1 MTWEEYAKIVL
12 GNKKVAELKKEYNL
26 CTKKYTYG
34 RYKNFINRL
43 KKKWKYRYDKEKRKN
58 RKVIKYIEDKIQKSF
73 KADYGLELFERTD
86 RLFTE
91 TVFELQKIEQILEK
105 GESNE

>member
-26 CTKKYTYG
+26 CTKKYTWG

-43 KKKWKYRYDKEKRKN
+43 KKECNLKEQGS
-58 RKVIKYIEDKIQKSF
+58 D
-73 KADYGLELFERTD
+73 
-86 RLFTE
+86 
-91 TVFELQKIEQILEK
+91 
-105 GESNE
+105 SNE